1 MDPLEIT
8 GFIFGV
14 AGVLL
19 TARRVIWCFPVGI
32 VNVLITA
39 WLVFN
44 QALYAD
50 ALQQL
55 VYFVLLVA
63 GWIRWR
69 RARDAAGDPAVS
81 RLAPKE
87 ALFLASVF
95 LAGGALMGF
104 LFSRYTAA
112 AYPYWD
118 SGATALCF
126 IAQWL
131 IARRKIENWL
141 LWMAANPVYVVLYLL
156 KDLDWYALLSVIYFG
171 LAVAGWR
178 LWHRRLRQTDG
189 NR

>member
-1 MDPLEIT
+1 MEYLEMA
-8 GFIFGV
+8 GFVFGIAGV
-14 AGVLL
+14 AL

-39 WLVFN
+39 WLVFRE
-44 QALYAD
+44 ALFAD
-50 ALQQL
+50 ALQQM

-63 GWIRWR
+63 GWIKWR
-69 RARDAAGDPAVS
+69 GARDAAGETVVS

-87 ALFLASVF
+87 ALSLGIVF
-95 LAGGALMGF
+95 LAGGGLMGF
-104 LFSRYTAA
+104 VFDRYTGAA
-112 AYPYWD
+112 FPYWD

-131 IARRKIENWL
+131 VARRKIENWL

-156 KDLDWYALLSVIYFG
+156 KDLEWYAVLSVIYLA

-178 LWHRRLRQTDG
+178 SWNRQLKRHESRR
-189 NR
+189 